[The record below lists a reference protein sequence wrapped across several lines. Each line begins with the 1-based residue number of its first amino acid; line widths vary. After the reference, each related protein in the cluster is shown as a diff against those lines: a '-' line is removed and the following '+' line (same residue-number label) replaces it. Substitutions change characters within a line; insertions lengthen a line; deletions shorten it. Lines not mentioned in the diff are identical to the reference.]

1 MPKRLHNP
9 RNAPLSPSK
18 EPVAQRRE
26 AAAGQRSSAS
36 PAEVARYIAEFSA
49 ELSSLARESNL
60 DLLAYLLDMAR
71 LEAAQLA
78 RSEGS
83 AG

>member
-1 MPKRLHNP
+1 MPKNPQNP
-9 RNAPLSPSK
+9 RNAPLSPSRGPITQRK
-18 EPVAQRRE
+18 EG
-26 AAAGQRSSAS
+26 AAGHRNAAS